1 MTNPNLAQPEQ
12 KTKNI
17 QHLQAAETKLLLQQ
31 WEAFG
36 GFKDKKK
43 LSKDDWDALVRA
55 YNADAL
61 AFIFVERS
69 IEQCKNNI
77 RNVLDQF
84 KRIKGNV
91 NSTRLERGTPTKRT
105 FPTSIS

>member
-1 MTNPNLAQPEQ
+1 MKPVTVTVHDWDPTGQKAMTNPNIAQPPQ

-17 QHLQAAETKLLLQQ
+17 QHFQEAETKLLLQQ

-43 LSKDDWDALVRA
+43 VSKDDWDALVRA

-61 AFIFVERS
+61 AFI
-69 IEQCKNNI
+69 
-77 RNVLDQF
+77 
-84 KRIKGNV
+84 
-91 NSTRLERGTPTKRT
+91 
-105 FPTSIS
+105 